1 MKQFIDENNNGV
13 YTEKALMNL
22 NQIKNDKD
30 HIDLPKTLEKKK
42 EKNILEL
49 NRKIVENLRILYI
62 PTRFNNKMIFDVTGK
77 YNGYFNSENMFCN
90 ININNFFQK
99 NIFYLGGINS
109 LLPIIELLCKYKL
122 YQI

>member
-1 MKQFIDENNNGV
+1 MFHNKFLSQDIMKQFIDENNNGV

-49 NRKIVENLRILYI
+49 NRKIVENLRILYQ
-62 PTRFNNKMIFDVTGK
+62 NN
-77 YNGYFNSENMFCN
+77 
-90 ININNFFQK
+90 
-99 NIFYLGGINS
+99 
-109 LLPIIELLCKYKL
+109 
-122 YQI
+122 